1 MKKVVYSIKKAGRNE
16 DFQLKGIGYI
26 TDEDLIIACIS
37 KTNKPYIRVFED
49 CIKNCHLV
57 IGKTDEYKGTF
68 YEIHTVEERE
78 YEAEY
83 YIWYKL
89 AD

>member
-16 DFQLKGIGYI
+16 DFQLKGIGYM

-49 CIKNCHLV
+49 CIKIATSL
-57 IGKTDEYKGTF
+57 
-68 YEIHTVEERE
+68 
-78 YEAEY
+78 
-83 YIWYKL
+83 
-89 AD
+89 

>member
-16 DFQLKGIGYI
+16 DFQLKGIGYM

-68 YEIHTVEERE
+68 YEIHKIEQRE
-78 YEAEY
+78 YEVEY